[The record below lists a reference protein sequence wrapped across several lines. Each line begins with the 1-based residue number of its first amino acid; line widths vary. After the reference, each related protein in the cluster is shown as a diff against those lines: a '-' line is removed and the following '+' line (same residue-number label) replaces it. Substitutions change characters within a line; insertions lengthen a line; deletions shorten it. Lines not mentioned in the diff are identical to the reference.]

1 MKFRCRYLLTAAALI
16 AACFILAACGGQEE
30 EEAAAPTAATP
41 EAVTPTE
48 AETEEAE
55 PSPTA
60 VPPSPTTPAGT
71 VATTSTAVPRG
82 TQTAQQAAD
91 AAFAA
96 ALEHFQAVSEE
107 DCETNNPQ
115 KKQCVSAQSSPSEA
129 QRGIA
134 TFGVYDPE
142 GIGGFVGVLGRD
154 PAGEWRLWFT
164 TQQAYQLL
172 TLPGDMLACAEGQ
185 TLNVRSAPTTNA
197 PVLSSLEDLTTVRA
211 EEFVLTEPASD
222 PDNPGY
228 GWYHLSAP
236 LDGWAYSK
244 YLTNALL
251 SDCSL
256 RDGIEA

>member
-1 MKFRCRYLLTAAALI
+1 MRFPCRYLPVAATLMAALLL
-16 AACFILAACGGQEE
+16 FAACGGQEE
-30 EEAAAPTAATP
+30 AAAPSATTEAATP
-41 EAVTPTE
+41 TG
-48 AETEEAE
+48 AETEEAR
-55 PSPTA
+55 PSRTA
-60 VPPSPTTPAGT
+60 VPPSPTTPA
-71 VATTSTAVPRG
+71 ATTTPVPSG
-82 TQTAQQAAD
+82 TQTSQQAAD

-96 ALEHFQAVSEE
+96 ALEQFQAVSEE

-134 TFGVYDPE
+134 AFGVYDPE

-154 PAGEWRLWFT
+154 PAGEWRLWFE

-172 TLPGDMLACAEGQ
+172 ALPGDMLVCAEGDS
-185 TLNVRSAPTTNA
+185 LNVRSAPAIDA
-197 PVLSSLEDLTTVRA
+197 PVVGSLNDLTAVRA

-222 PDNPGY
+222 ADEPGY

-236 LDGWAYSK
+236 LDGWAHSK

-251 SDCSL
+251 EDCTL
-256 RDGIEA
+256 RDAIEAGGSGP